1 MTDKE
6 QIIIDG
12 VDVSGCDFLI
22 INRDK
27 LLCRCIKFNSFGDI
41 VNPKNAENSNCQHNC
56 NCYFKQHSRKT
67 QECEQKEKEI
77 NELHLIIDRLLEAS
91 GYDKNISTA
100 EDFEDVYADINY
112 KLGLLDELKQ
122 ECEQIKEKY
131 EALKLENEEGYEIVA
146 ELKHECEE
154 LEKQLETSEKWR
166 IKAESLNENF
176 ELKNTCY
183 RKALEEIEKYLQT
196 QLDGFGNDVY
206 EMQKSAI
213 NNIRNIISRAK
224 EG

>member
-122 ECEQIKEKY
+122 ECE
-131 EALKLENEEGYEIVA
+131 
-146 ELKHECEE
+146 E

>member
-1 MTDKE
+1 MTKK
-6 QIIIDG
+6 DG
-12 VDVSGCDFLI
+12 VDVNECDFFI
-22 INRDK
+22 KNRDK
-27 LLCRCIKFNSFGDI
+27 YLCRCTKINSFGDI
-41 VNPKNAENSNCQHNC
+41 VTPKNAENSNCLDNY
-56 NCYFKQHSRKT
+56 NCYYKQLARKT
-67 QECEQKEKEI
+67 Q
-77 NELHLIIDRLLEAS
+77 
-91 GYDKNISTA
+91 
-100 EDFEDVYADINY
+100 
-112 KLGLLDELKQ
+112 
-122 ECEQIKEKY
+122 
-131 EALKLENEEGYEIVA
+131 
-146 ELKHECEE
+146 ECEE

>member
-1 MTDKE
+1 MDKE
-6 QIIIDG
+6 QIICKYKFRNKEKFDG
-12 VDVSGCDFLI
+12 KPYCTCFCE
-22 INRDK
+22 
-27 LLCRCIKFNSFGDI
+27 LCEDLQIC
-41 VNPKNAENSNCQHNC
+41 VHNCQIFED
-56 NCYFKQHSRKT
+56 YKQLARKT
-67 QECEQKEKEI
+67 AECE
-77 NELHLIIDRLLEAS
+77 LLETQLESYYIGEA
-91 GYDKNISTA
+91 
-100 EDFEDVYADINY
+100 
-112 KLGLLDELKQ
+112 KLVQRNQELEQ

-131 EALKLENEEGYEIVA
+131 EALKLENEEGYEIA
-146 ELKHECEE
+146 DELKQECEE
-154 LEKQLETSEKWR
+154 LKKQLETSEKWR

-183 RKALEEIEKYLQT
+183 RRALEEIEKYLQT